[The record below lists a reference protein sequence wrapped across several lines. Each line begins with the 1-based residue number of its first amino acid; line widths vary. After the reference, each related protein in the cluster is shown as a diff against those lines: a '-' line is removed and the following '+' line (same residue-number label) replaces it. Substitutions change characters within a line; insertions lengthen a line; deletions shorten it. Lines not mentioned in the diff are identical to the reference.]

1 MADIFKIKHLFEL
14 MPSVD
19 FEDEFVISQE
29 VVSLGFEYETQATG
43 RNYALTYDNYL
54 SKRHIQTLRKEKY
67 SVKFLL
73 SRNIDITRAQVG
85 YTTCTTT
92 LGDTFA
98 IRDVSITYE
107 KIPETRN
114 YVYTIQFYK
123 YSDEIINHLS
133 SDNALAFHSG
143 VANVN
148 VINYT
153 VDNPS
158 LVFNNVTT
166 YPGLAPMLN
175 KVLFKLPIDAI
186 TTQIEIADR
195 FYLHTDNT
203 TFNIALDTSGEYLS
217 YAHCWAKDS
226 DYVYFYCNYH
236 QKSGDFVYVINTLVL
251 DFEPDYRPLP
261 TGITITGQTF
271 TFNIYTF
278 INPIYS
284 NPITVE
290 GELTPQKGVVESD
303 QVTSLYKAELKVF
316 LKDSEMYL
324 AEFLNYATFNDITLT
339 LSSGTILRPSQTKG
353 LIKEVERDNL
363 IGLHEY
369 DINLVYNPKNVNLN
383 R

>member
-1 MADIFKIKHLFEL
+1 MDIFKIKYLMEL
-14 MPSVD
+14 HPTID

-85 YTTCTTT
+85 YTTLTTT

-107 KIPETRN
+107 KIPESRN

-143 VANVN
+143 VSNVN

-153 VDNPS
+153 VDNPV
-158 LVFNNVTT
+158 LVFNNITT
-166 YPGLAPMLN
+166 YKGSAFTSFCE
-175 KVLFKLPIDAI
+175 FKLPIDAI
-186 TTQIEIADR
+186 TTQIEVGDC
-195 FYLHTDNT
+195 FYIRTDNT
-203 TFNIALDTSGEYLS
+203 TFDNKKNVGSQYLNKAECVDKDTS
-217 YAHCWAKDS
+217 
-226 DYVYFYCNYH
+226 YVYFDCSAGENVSTTYIYILNTLIL
-236 QKSGDFVYVINTLVL
+236 DFVADWRGT
-251 DFEPDYRPLP
+251 R
-261 TGITITGQTF
+261 TGITDQTF

-284 NPITVE
+284 NPWTIE
-290 GELTPQKGVVESD
+290 GELTPQKGVSESD
-303 QVTSLYKAELKVF
+303 QVTSIYKAELKVF

-339 LSSGTILRPSQTKG
+339 LSSGTVLRPSQTKG

-369 DINLVYNPKNVNLN
+369 DIELVYNPKNVNLN

>member
-1 MADIFKIKHLFEL
+1 MDIFKIKFLMEL
-14 MPSVD
+14 HPTID

-85 YTTCTTT
+85 YTTLTTT

-107 KIPETRN
+107 KIPESRN

-143 VANVN
+143 VSNVN

-153 VDNPS
+153 VDNPV
-158 LVFNNVTT
+158 LVFNNITT
-166 YPGLAPMLN
+166 YEGSAFTSFCE
-175 KVLFKLPIDAI
+175 FKLPIDAI
-186 TTQIEIADR
+186 TTQIEVGDC
-195 FYLHTDNT
+195 FYIRTDNT
-203 TFNIALDTSGEYLS
+203 TFDNKKNVGSQYLNKAECVDKDTS
-217 YAHCWAKDS
+217 
-226 DYVYFYCNYH
+226 YVYFDCSAGENVSTTYIYVLNTLIL
-236 QKSGDFVYVINTLVL
+236 DFVADWRGT
-251 DFEPDYRPLP
+251 R
-261 TGITITGQTF
+261 TGITDQTF

-284 NPITVE
+284 NPWTIE
-290 GELTPQKGVVESD
+290 GELTPQKGVTESD

-339 LSSGTILRPSQTKG
+339 LSSGTVLRPSQTKD

>member
-85 YTTCTTT
+85 YTTLTTT

-107 KIPETRN
+107 KIPESRN

-133 SDNALAFHSG
+133 SDNAFAFHSG
-143 VANVN
+143 VSNVN

-153 VDNPS
+153 VDNPV
-158 LVFNNVTT
+158 LVFNNITT
-166 YPGLAPMLN
+166 YKGSAFTSFCE
-175 KVLFKLPIDAI
+175 FKLPIDAI
-186 TTQIEIADR
+186 TTQIEVGDC
-195 FYLHTDNT
+195 FYIRTDNT
-203 TFNIALDTSGEYLS
+203 TFDNKKNVGSQYLNK
-217 YAHCWAKDS
+217 AECVDKDAS
-226 DYVYFYCNYH
+226 YVYFDCS
-236 QKSGDFVYVINTLVL
+236 SGENVSTTYIYILNTLILDFVADWRGT
-251 DFEPDYRPLP
+251 R
-261 TGITITGQTF
+261 TGITDQTF

-284 NPITVE
+284 NPWTIE
-290 GELTPQKGVVESD
+290 GELTPQKGVTESD

-339 LSSGTILRPSQTKG
+339 LSSGTVLRPSQTKG

-369 DINLVYNPKNVNLN
+369 DIELVYNPKNVNLN

>member
-1 MADIFKIKHLFEL
+1 MDIFKIKYLMEL
-14 MPSVD
+14 HPTID

-29 VVSLGFEYETQATG
+29 VTPLGFEYETQATG

-107 KIPETRN
+107 KIPESRN

-133 SDNALAFHSG
+133 NDNALAFHSG
-143 VANVN
+143 ISNVN

-153 VDNPS
+153 VDNPV
-158 LVFNNVTT
+158 LVFNNITT
-166 YPGLAPMLN
+166 YEGSGYTSFCE
-175 KVLFKLPIDAI
+175 FKLPIDAI
-186 TTQIEIADR
+186 TTQIEVGDC
-195 FYLHTDNT
+195 FYIRTDNT
-203 TFNIALDTSGEYLS
+203 TFDNKKNVGSQYLNKAECVDKDTS
-217 YAHCWAKDS
+217 
-226 DYVYFYCNYH
+226 YVYFDCSAGENVSTTYIYVLNTLIL
-236 QKSGDFVYVINTLVL
+236 DFVADWRGT
-251 DFEPDYRPLP
+251 R
-261 TGITITGQTF
+261 TGITDQTF

-284 NPITVE
+284 NQWTIE
-290 GELTPQKGVVESD
+290 GELTPQKGVTESD

-339 LSSGTILRPSQTKG
+339 LSSGTVLRPSQTKG

-369 DINLVYNPKNVNLN
+369 DIELVYNPKNVNLN

>member
-85 YTTCTTT
+85 YTTLTTT

-107 KIPETRN
+107 KIPESRN

-133 SDNALAFHSG
+133 SDNAFAFHSG
-143 VANVN
+143 VSNVN

-153 VDNPS
+153 VDNPV
-158 LVFNNVTT
+158 LVFNNITT
-166 YPGLAPMLN
+166 YKGSAFTSFCE
-175 KVLFKLPIDAI
+175 FKLPIDAI
-186 TTQIEIADR
+186 TTQIEVGDC
-195 FYLHTDNT
+195 FYIRTDNT
-203 TFNIALDTSGEYLS
+203 TFDNKKNVGSQYLNK
-217 YAHCWAKDS
+217 AECVDKDAS
-226 DYVYFYCNYH
+226 YVYFDCS
-236 QKSGDFVYVINTLVL
+236 SGENVSTTYIYILNTLILDFVADWRGT
-251 DFEPDYRPLP
+251 R
-261 TGITITGQTF
+261 TGITDQTF

-284 NPITVE
+284 NPWTIE
-290 GELTPQKGVVESD
+290 GELTPQKGVTESD
-303 QVTSLYKAELKVF
+303 QVTSIYKAELKVF

-339 LSSGTILRPSQTKG
+339 LSSGTILRPSQTKD

>member
-1 MADIFKIKHLFEL
+1 MDIFKIKFLMEL
-14 MPSVD
+14 HPTID

-85 YTTCTTT
+85 YTTLTTT

-107 KIPETRN
+107 KIPESRN

-143 VANVN
+143 VSNVN

-153 VDNPS
+153 VDNPV
-158 LVFNNVTT
+158 LVFNNITT
-166 YPGLAPMLN
+166 YEGSAFTSFCE
-175 KVLFKLPIDAI
+175 FKLPIDAI
-186 TTQIEIADR
+186 TTQIEVGDC
-195 FYLHTDNT
+195 FYIRTDNT
-203 TFNIALDTSGEYLS
+203 TFDNKKNVGSQYLNKAECVDKDTS
-217 YAHCWAKDS
+217 
-226 DYVYFYCNYH
+226 YVYFDCSAGENVSTTYIYVLNTLIL
-236 QKSGDFVYVINTLVL
+236 DFVADWRGT
-251 DFEPDYRPLP
+251 R
-261 TGITITGQTF
+261 TGITDQTF

-284 NPITVE
+284 NQWTIE
-290 GELTPQKGVVESD
+290 GELTPQKGVTESD

-339 LSSGTILRPSQTKG
+339 LSSGTVLRPSQTKG

-369 DINLVYNPKNVNLN
+369 DIELVYNPKNVNLN

>member
-1 MADIFKIKHLFEL
+1 MDIFKIKYLMEL
-14 MPSVD
+14 HPTID

-85 YTTCTTT
+85 YTTLTTT

-107 KIPETRN
+107 KIPESRN

-143 VANVN
+143 VSNVN

-153 VDNPS
+153 VDNPV
-158 LVFNNVTT
+158 LVFNNITT
-166 YPGLAPMLN
+166 YEGSAFTSFCE
-175 KVLFKLPIDAI
+175 FKLPIDAI
-186 TTQIEIADR
+186 TTQIEVGDC
-195 FYLHTDNT
+195 FYIRTDNT
-203 TFNIALDTSGEYLS
+203 TFDNKKNVGSQYLNKVE
-217 YAHCWAKDS
+217 CVDKDAS
-226 DYVYFYCNYH
+226 YVYFDCS
-236 QKSGDFVYVINTLVL
+236 SGENVSTTYIYILNTLILDFVADWRGT
-251 DFEPDYRPLP
+251 R
-261 TGITITGQTF
+261 TGITDQTF

-284 NPITVE
+284 NPWTIE
-290 GELTPQKGVVESD
+290 GELTPQKGVTESD

-339 LSSGTILRPSQTKG
+339 LSSGTVLRPSQTKG

-369 DINLVYNPKNVNLN
+369 DIELVYNPKNVNLN